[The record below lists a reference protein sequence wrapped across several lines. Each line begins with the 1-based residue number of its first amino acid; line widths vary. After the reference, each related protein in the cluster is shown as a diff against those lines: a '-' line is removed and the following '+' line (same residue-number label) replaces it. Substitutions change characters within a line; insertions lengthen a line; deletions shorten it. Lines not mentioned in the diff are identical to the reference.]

1 MVFGQLAVLSTLWCN
16 SYAMKILAEQ
26 DAADADAVAK
36 CYRGPDQSVWEL
48 VMGKQIDI
56 GGASSTLELA
66 HRAQVG
72 PGMKGVELNSNNG
85 GGMRALVRLASVD
98 SMIGVELTK
107 SVVETGRKRTEEEGL
122 SDKIKFINKNSLVNG
137 LPDPCPDWLPG
148 DASADFVYSKDAWC
162 YMPDKQQ
169 IIDQA
174 ARIVKPG
181 GKVMFT
187 DWIEGEGL
195 SDPEAQRFL
204 SLMTFPAIP
213 TVEEYAQM
221 LKKAG
226 FEVEIAENSG
236 RYSPAMDSYVHML
249 KRQAVYDAKKLLG
262 WDEEAY
268 DKLISDFE
276 FMANLAQEGKIIQG
290 MFVGRKADV
299 QREMTFCKEA
309 ALFFYGDLPSR
320 VMQRAVNQLLTASAL
335 TVAAYASSSFHRSLH
350 EGCISSR
357 SLQDKILAGTYMGL
371 LSWLVMLL
379 PVIRQPGLDGR
390 CVMLSLVIF
399 AILQLFLSLFCIY
412 LTVIF
417 LGNVSQIDAGDWLF
431 TWIVALIVALMI
443 GPLLLA
449 LSLDA
454 FLGVFVMQN
463 PASTQQIKMMR
474 QVNPTDAVASIWDGD
489 ILDLAPIRLGR
500 EVQRPPTTGPTTQ
513 HAMSVSEL
521 PVEDEEEPGQ
531 CEVAAS
537 MVEVTLCPQLSC
549 WEAAAPQQR
558 VRVHFASSD

>member
-1 MVFGQLAVLSTLWCN
+1 MFVQMVAWSALLSALWC
-16 SYAMKILAEQ
+16 SSAMKILVNQEAANAE
-26 DAADADAVAK
+26 AVAK
-36 CYRGPDQSVWEL
+36 CYSGPEQSVWEL

-66 HRAQVG
+66 QRAHVG

-85 GGMRALVRLASVD
+85 GGMRALIRLAGVD

-107 SVVETGRKRTEEEGL
+107 S
-122 SDKIKFINKNSLVNG
+122 
-137 LPDPCPDWLPG
+137 

-221 LKKAG
+221 LKKAN

-236 RYSPAMDSYVHML
+236 RFSPAMDSYVHML

-276 FMANLAQEGKIIQG
+276 FMAKLAREGKIIQG
-290 MFVGRKADV
+290 MFVGRKKGQKV
-299 QREMTFCKEA
+299 HREM
-309 ALFFYGDLPSR
+309 
-320 VMQRAVNQLLTASAL
+320 
-335 TVAAYASSSFHRSLH
+335 
-350 EGCISSR
+350 
-357 SLQDKILAGTYMGL
+357 
-371 LSWLVMLL
+371 
-379 PVIRQPGLDGR
+379 
-390 CVMLSLVIF
+390 
-399 AILQLFLSLFCIY
+399 
-412 LTVIF
+412 
-417 LGNVSQIDAGDWLF
+417 
-431 TWIVALIVALMI
+431 
-443 GPLLLA
+443 
-449 LSLDA
+449 
-454 FLGVFVMQN
+454 
-463 PASTQQIKMMR
+463 
-474 QVNPTDAVASIWDGD
+474 
-489 ILDLAPIRLGR
+489 
-500 EVQRPPTTGPTTQ
+500 
-513 HAMSVSEL
+513 
-521 PVEDEEEPGQ
+521 
-531 CEVAAS
+531 
-537 MVEVTLCPQLSC
+537 
-549 WEAAAPQQR
+549 
-558 VRVHFASSD
+558 